1 MAVIGWCMG
10 AVSGVRCQDGGCKH
24 VGVIP
29 CSKYGIAWL
38 GVECKWYFTVM
49 AAMMNVKEAG
59 SLFARV
65 EGYQRM
71 LLSTVYNSQNWPG
84 LTGKVARLGC
94 YGSMMETG
102 CTKFEMNTIVYG
114 EDWFY

>member
-10 AVSGVRCQDGGCKH
+10 AVAGVRCQDGGCKH

-71 LLSTVYNSQNWPG
+71 LLSTVYNSKNWPP
-84 LTGKVARLGC
+84 LTVKVTRTGC
-94 YGSMMETG
+94 YRSMTETVG
-102 CTKFEMNTIVYG
+102 VQSVK
-114 EDWFY
+114 